1 MGGFTFQNKKL
12 AEDSGEGYVSAE
24 EEEEDFDGGSI
35 TLNGDQNIKNISPK
49 KSLKKLPSNGK
60 VST

>member
-1 MGGFTFQNKKL
+1 MGCFKFQNKKL

>member
-1 MGGFTFQNKKL
+1 MGCFTFQNKKL